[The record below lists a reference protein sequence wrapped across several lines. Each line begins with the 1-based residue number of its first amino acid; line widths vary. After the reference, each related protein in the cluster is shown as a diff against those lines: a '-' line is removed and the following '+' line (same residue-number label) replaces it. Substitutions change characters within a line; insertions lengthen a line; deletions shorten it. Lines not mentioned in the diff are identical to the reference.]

1 MERLRRFRSLPAED
15 RRRFLVALPVVATVR
30 AALWVLPFGR
40 LRSAIA
46 RLVRRRPS
54 SLASSP
60 GDVDRIAW
68 SVGSAARFVPKATC
82 LTQALA
88 GEVLLRRAGY
98 PAEVRI
104 GVAKDPAGKLEAH
117 AWVES
122 GGRVVIGDHDLHRF
136 TTLGPRDDAT

>member
-1 MERLRRFRSLPAED
+1 MDKLRKFASLPSADQRRF
-15 RRRFLVALPVVATVR
+15 FVALPVVVAVR
-30 AALWVLPFGR
+30 VALWVLPFGK
-40 LRSAIA
+40 LQAAIT
-46 RLVRRRPS
+46 RPVRRRSGAVAPS
-54 SLASSP
+54 MTDAE
-60 GDVDRIAW
+60 RIAW

-88 GEVLLRRAGY
+88 GSLLLSRAGH

-122 GGRVVIGDHDLHRF
+122 RGRVLIGDHDLHRF
-136 TTLGPRDDAT
+136 TTLGPADDAT